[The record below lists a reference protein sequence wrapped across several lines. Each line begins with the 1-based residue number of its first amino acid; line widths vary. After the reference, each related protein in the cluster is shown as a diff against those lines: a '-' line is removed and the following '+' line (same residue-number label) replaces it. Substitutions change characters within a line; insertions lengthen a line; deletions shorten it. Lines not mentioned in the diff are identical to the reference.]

1 MSSLFIFSISIHIQ
15 LAIFT
20 GVFVSVESKEEEPV
34 ETAVEHDHEV
44 HPQGVSTGG
53 VYQGHQTVNEDDQ
66 ELDHLH
72 RGEIFLPPEIFLEA
86 RTCRRQEVVGVHED
100 VDQRVP
106 HPSEGCVAAAC
117 NQTGPLEVPDQNT

>member
-44 HPQGVSTGG
+44 HPQGVTTAG
-53 VYQGHQTVNEDDQ
+53 VYQGHQTVNEDDL

-72 RGEIFLPPEIFLEA
+72 RGEIFLEA
-86 RTCRRQEVVGVHED
+86 RTCRGQEVVGVHED

-106 HPSEGCVAAAC
+106 HSSEGCVAAAC
-117 NQTGPLEVPDQNT
+117 DQTGPLEVPDQNT